1 MKKSIVFT
9 VLLLCSILGFS
20 LLLGYC
26 RQKENTFV
34 QAHKTPYAKSE
45 TYALAPFDSTLI
57 ATFFV
62 KYPTLKPYQKQ
73 VVTIYQ
79 KQQFKYIWFDSKGK
93 KETAGVINN
102 KINNL
107 EAEGL
112 VAKVPYQDIYNK
124 LYEIESAKPNLEVEL
139 FLTTYYCY
147 YTTKVLHGIDDAKS
161 NELGWYLP
169 RKKQSYVDY
178 LDSLLVNPK
187 EIEKK
192 DQLISQYYKLKDILQ
207 KYRDIEKKGG
217 WSTIPIPP
225 DFKSL
230 KLGDTATI
238 VASIRTRLFLS
249 GHLAS
254 DSKSTIYDESLK
266 EGLLQFKRSTGYIEN
281 DEILPKHIAEMN
293 IPVSDRIKTIMVN
306 MERCRWMPVDISKSK
321 EWIVI
326 NIPSFKLRYFKNGK
340 TILVSNVVVGKVM
353 NKTAIF
359 SGMMQYIVFSPY
371 WNVPKSIL
379 RKEILPAIRK
389 NRRYLSQ
396 HHMEWYKGDVRQK
409 PGLDNSLGLI
419 KFLFP
424 NSNNIYLH
432 DTPSKNLF
440 NEETRAFS
448 HGCIRVEKPRELAQ
462 LILQDDPN
470 WTPEKIDEAINRGK
484 ESWYTLS
491 HKIPVYIG
499 YFTAWVDESGTVNFY
514 KDIYDRDHRLA
525 DMLVE

>member
-9 VLLLCSILGFS
+9 ILFLFAMLGFS
-20 LLLGYC
+20 LVLAHC
-26 RQKENTFV
+26 KKKENTIF
-34 QAHKTPYAKSE
+34 QAHKTNYAKLK
-45 TYALAPFDSTLI
+45 TYPLAPFDSTLI
-57 ATFFV
+57 NTFFV
-62 KYPTLKPYQKQ
+62 KYPNLKSYQKQ
-73 VVTIYQ
+73 VVTVYQ
-79 KQQFKYIWFDSKGK
+79 KQNFKYIWFDSKGK

-107 EAEGL
+107 QAEGL
-112 VAKVPYQDIYNK
+112 AAKVPYKAIFDK
-124 LYEIESAKPNLEVEL
+124 LYELESAQPNLEVEL
-139 FLTTYYCY
+139 FLTTYYFY
-147 YTTKVLHGIDDAKS
+147 YTTRVLHGIDDAKT

-169 RKKQSYVDY
+169 RKKLSYVDY

-187 EIEKK
+187 EIERK

-207 KYRDIEKKGG
+207 NYRAIEKKGG
-217 WSTIPIPP
+217 WSQITIPS

-230 KLGDTATI
+230 KLGDTASI
-238 VASIRTRLFLS
+238 VAQIRTRLFIS
-249 GHLAS
+249 GHLAF

-266 EGLLQFKRSTGYIEN
+266 VGVLKFKKSTGYMEN
-281 DEILPKHIAEMN
+281 DVLLPKHIAEMN
-293 IPVSDRIKTIMVN
+293 ISVSDRIRTIIVN
-306 MERCRWMPVDISKSK
+306 MERCRWMPVDLSKSK
-321 EWIVI
+321 ELIVI

-340 TILVSNVVVGKVM
+340 TVLVSNVVVGKVM
-353 NKTAIF
+353 NKTAVF

-379 RKEILPAIRK
+379 QKEILPALQK
-389 NRRYLSQ
+389 NKKYLAQ

-409 PGLDNSLGLI
+409 PGFDNSLGLI

-440 NEETRAFS
+440 NEENRAFS
-448 HGCIRVEKPRELAQ
+448 HGCIRVEKPKELAQ

-470 WTPEKIDEAINRGK
+470 WTSEKIDEAMNKGK

-491 HKIPVYIG
+491 KKIPVYIG

-514 KDIYDRDHRLA
+514 KDIYDRDNRLA